1 MPIELLVIVGAEAA
15 ILGFVVAMA
24 LRAKR
29 MDVLSGRSLEQPV
42 ISARR
47 DRHPPRPIGRRA
59 RDLLQGWS
67 QRR

>member
-1 MPIELLVIVGAEAA
+1 MPIELLVIVGAEAS
-15 ILGFVVAMA
+15 ILGVVVAMA
-24 LRAKR
+24 LHARR
-29 MDVLSGRSLEQPV
+29 MDVLSGRSLEHPV

-59 RDLLQGWS
+59 RDLLRGWA